1 MSSSI
6 DGLQFPVHPK
16 TQKSSSSQVGKEII
30 AEALS
35 LVDHLSAQQALD
47 EKTGV
52 KIIQFILRHWSNMGF
67 VQVITPSLLQTRF
80 AQSPT

>member
-1 MSSSI
+1 MSSSNE
-6 DGLQFPVHPK
+6 GLQFTVHPE

-35 LVDHLSAQQALD
+35 LVDNINAQKVLD

-52 KIIQFILRHWSNMGF
+52 KIIPFILKHW
-67 VQVITPSLLQTRF
+67 
-80 AQSPT
+80 